1 MGQHVSWRFV
11 FCPSAVVADGVPFP
25 KSVGLW
31 LGPDFSE
38 SSLPLLSFS
47 ARLAGEWL
55 TGFREAT
62 CGEVLRPAVSCLGAE
77 EARPV
82 LVDPL
87 RLTGERCALTLFGDF
102 LYSVGC
108 CVETW
113 TRRLLELWKLFP
125 QCLQRARSHL
135 RGVAVDVGEHFTW
148 C

>member
-1 MGQHVSWRFV
+1 M
-11 FCPSAVVADGVPFP
+11 
-25 KSVGLW
+25 
-31 LGPDFSE
+31 
-38 SSLPLLSFS
+38 SFS

-62 CGEVLRPAVSCLGAE
+62 CGEVLRPAVSCLGTE

-125 QCLQRARSHL
+125 QCVQRARSHL
-135 RGVAVDVGEHFTW
+135 RGGAVDVGEHFTRR
-148 C
+148 

>member
-1 MGQHVSWRFV
+1 MAGSGLFRIIA
-11 FCPSAVVADGVPFP
+11 STSR
-25 KSVGLW
+25 SV
-31 LGPDFSE
+31 
-38 SSLPLLSFS
+38 LSFS

-108 CVETW
+108 CVETC
-113 TRRLLELWKLFP
+113 TLRLLLLWKLFP
-125 QCLQRARSHL
+125 QCLHL
-135 RGVAVDVGEHFTW
+135 ALSQFLGTALDDGEHFT
-148 C
+148 

>member
-1 MGQHVSWRFV
+1 MAGSELFRIIA
-11 FCPSAVVADGVPFP
+11 STSR
-25 KSVGLW
+25 SV
-31 LGPDFSE
+31 
-38 SSLPLLSFS
+38 LSFS

-108 CVETW
+108 CMDTQTVGAMETFSAML
-113 TRRLLELWKLFP
+113 TTGALPFARRGRR
-125 QCLQRARSHL
+125 CGRAFHMAL
-135 RGVAVDVGEHFTW
+135 MFL
-148 C
+148 